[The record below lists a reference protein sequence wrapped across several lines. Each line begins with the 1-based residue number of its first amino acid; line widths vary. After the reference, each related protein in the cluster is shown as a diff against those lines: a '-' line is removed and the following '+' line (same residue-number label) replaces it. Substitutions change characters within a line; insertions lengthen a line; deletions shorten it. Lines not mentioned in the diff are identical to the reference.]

1 MISHR
6 EPAQLYDAPLVC
18 LPADSAFPLATDAC
32 TTPTRDVAA
41 LAAII
46 ESANRIT
53 RHLQEAVVTPAQLA
67 QLTAPLGQA
76 VTVVTTMLA
85 QRNDQLTAAPPSSV
99 AQDFSPVLAA
109 ACAIYDDYFGVVRVE
124 ELTLAQF
131 TGQFAHT
138 CLALLPD
145 LPYTLQDRA
154 QILQLLAGM
163 TQMFIVLADKMQAAQ
178 GQITQGQ
185 GAQDFGAAGQQIAA
199 TTTLYQQRWQAAD
212 PADRSWQERVAFYRW
227 KVGHHFF
234 NWCAI
239 FCREALL
246 QAQAAI
252 ARDAHACAVT
262 HLGQAE
268 ICLRGSTAAMW
279 YAGDFPAQLYQTVIR
294 PSMIMPDAPAGFSG
308 DQNADYN
315 RMKSAKQGLK
325 DFLRSRYGQDLATL
339 PAPVRQA
346 LLQFHAA
353 DIEDNEHHLL
363 IAAQKVGSDQSLA
376 QKEWQAELPEH
387 IYRQSA
393 LDILRHMAEL
403 KRREFA

>member
-6 EPAQLYDAPLVC
+6 EPAPLYDAPLVC
-18 LPADSAFPLATDAC
+18 LPADSALPPATAQ
-32 TTPTRDVAA
+32 TKTKLDVGA

-53 RHLQEAVVTPAQLA
+53 RHLQEAMVTPVQLG
-67 QLTAPLGQA
+67 QLTATLGQA
-76 VTVVTTMLA
+76 VTVVTTALA
-85 QRNDQLTAAPPSSV
+85 QHNDQLAVATTV

-109 ACAIYDDYFGVVRVE
+109 ACAIYDDYFGVIRVE
-124 ELTLAQF
+124 GLTLAQF

-154 QILQLLAGM
+154 QIQQLLASM
-163 TQMFIVLADKMQAAQ
+163 TQMFMLLAERTRMASNEWDGTGGALPIAQ
-178 GQITQGQ
+178 PETGTP
-185 GAQDFGAAGQQIAA
+185 A
-199 TTTLYQQRWQAAD
+199 LYQQIWQAAD

-246 QAQAAI
+246 QAQAAMT
-252 ARDAHACAVT
+252 RDAHDCAVT
-262 HLGQAE
+262 HLRQAE

-279 YAGDFPAQLYQTVIR
+279 YAGDFPAQLYQRVIR

-325 DFLRSRYGQDLATL
+325 DFLRAHYGQDLATL
-339 PAPVRQA
+339 PATVRQA

-353 DIEDNEHHLL
+353 DIEDNEHHLI

-393 LDILRHMAEL
+393 LDILRQMAEM
-403 KRREFA
+403 KRREFAG